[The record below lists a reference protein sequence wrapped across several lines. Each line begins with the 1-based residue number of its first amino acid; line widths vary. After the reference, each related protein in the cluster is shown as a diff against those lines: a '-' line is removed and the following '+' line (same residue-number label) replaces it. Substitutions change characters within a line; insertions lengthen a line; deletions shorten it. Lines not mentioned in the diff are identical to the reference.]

1 MTHEEKAGLTAEIM
15 GDLLALI
22 DKHAPVPDYM
32 RAENAAMIA
41 DLKELAMSGDCGDEI
56 GELRRSRRDA
66 VDGAREVA
74 EYIAALVSEIKWYTE
89 KQPQQ

>member
-1 MTHEEKAGLTAEIM
+1 MTNQEKAGLIAEIM

-41 DLKELAMSGDCGDEI
+41 DLKELAMSGDCGDET
-56 GELRRSRRDA
+56 GELRRIRRDA
-66 VDGAREVA
+66 VDGARDFA
-74 EYIAALVSEIKWYTE
+74 GYLAALVSEIKWHTKTE
-89 KQPQQ
+89 PQQ